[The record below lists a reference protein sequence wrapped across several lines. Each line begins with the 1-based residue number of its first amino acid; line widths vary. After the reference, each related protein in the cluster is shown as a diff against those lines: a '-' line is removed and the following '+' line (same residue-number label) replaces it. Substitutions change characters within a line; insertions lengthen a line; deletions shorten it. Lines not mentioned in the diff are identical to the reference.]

1 MSVNRDFKL
10 YELYKYKKG
19 RSLLGAET
27 KELEKVGNIK
37 VAVYKKGDRIVS
49 GSEKYREATHVALTH
64 YKELKAGTY
73 QLRRRGKIFDITDA
87 NLDNRLASLLLK
99 EVDADA

>member
-37 VAVYKKGDRIVS
+37 VAVYKKVTG
-49 GSEKYREATHVALTH
+49 
-64 YKELKAGTY
+64 
-73 QLRRRGKIFDITDA
+73 
-87 NLDNRLASLLLK
+87 
-99 EVDADA
+99 